1 MMISAPVSAG
11 GRVPTTGI
19 LAELAPIT
27 LDALLVNAS
36 LQTRVDRKYLL
47 PRAALEP
54 VLVHLGH
61 DTQVLEIDGV
71 RAFGYESIYF
81 DTPGND
87 SYLMAARKRRHRFK
101 IRTRS
106 YLDSAECYLEVKT
119 RGGRSLTVK
128 DRLEYSIHNRAQLTT
143 EARDYTNA
151 VLRESGIVGAEQF
164 ELAPV
169 LTTRYRRSTLYIPT
183 SQSRATIDL
192 SLSWSDDAAELDL
205 PELAVVET
213 KSGSTPSA
221 VDRLLWS
228 HGHRPASLSKFGTGR
243 AALRPDL
250 PSNKWNRI
258 LTRHFAQP
266 AIATG
271 PTTTLFSTRTTHRK

>member
-1 MMISAPVSAG
+1 MS
-11 GRVPTTGI
+11 TLT
-19 LAELAPIT
+19 ELSPIT
-27 LDALLVNAS
+27 LEDLLVNAS
-36 LQTRVDRKYLL
+36 LQTRVDRKYVL

-54 VLVHLGH
+54 VLEDLDR
-61 DTQVLEIDGV
+61 DTRVLDIDGV

-81 DTPGND
+81 DTPGHD

-128 DRLEYSIHNRAQLTT
+128 DRLEYSIHDRAQLTT
-143 EARDYTNA
+143 EGREYTDS
-151 VLRESGIVGAEQF
+151 VLGESGIVGAEQF
-164 ELAPV
+164 DLAPV
-169 LTTRYRRSTLYIPT
+169 LTTRYRRSTLYIPA

-192 SLSWSDDAAELDL
+192 SLNWSDDHAELDL

-258 LTRHFAQP
+258 LTRYFAQP
-266 AIATG
+266 PPAAL
-271 PTTTLFSTRTTHRK
+271 PTPLVRAPADPDHTSTPH